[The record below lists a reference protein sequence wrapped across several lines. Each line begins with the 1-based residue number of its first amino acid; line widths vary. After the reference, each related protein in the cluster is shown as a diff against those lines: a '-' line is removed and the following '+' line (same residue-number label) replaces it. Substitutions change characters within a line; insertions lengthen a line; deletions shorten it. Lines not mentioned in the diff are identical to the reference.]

1 MKMGRI
7 TLCAM
12 AFFFLSA
19 LDSRAGEIV
28 EIRIETVLATNSS
41 QEVDQR
47 LGQIKQQ
54 LDNLFRYSSYR
65 LVKEESR
72 RTRWGDRAS
81 FSIPGGRYLQVT
93 PKSYRDNRV
102 SMRVMLI
109 EGDRPMVDTEL
120 ILRNGGVFFVG
131 GRRHQEGV
139 LIISIGAA
147 TEE

>member
-1 MKMGRI
+1 MRIGRI
-7 TLCAM
+7 ILCVITSL
-12 AFFFLSA
+12 FLLA
-19 LDSRAGEIV
+19 LDARAGEVV
-28 EIRIETVLATNSS
+28 EITIETVLATNSS

-54 LDNLFRYSSYR
+54 LHTLFRYSSYR

-72 RTRWGDRAS
+72 QTRWGDQAS
-81 FSIPGGRYLQVT
+81 FNIPGGRYLQVI
-93 PKSYRDNRV
+93 PKGFRDNCV

-109 EGDRPMVDTEL
+109 EGDRPMVDTQL

>member
-1 MKMGRI
+1 MKTSRI
-7 TLCAM
+7 TLCTI
-12 AFFFLSA
+12 AFSFLLVPNA
-19 LDSRAGEIV
+19 RAGDVV
-28 EIRIETVLATNSS
+28 ELKIDTVLATNSS

-47 LGQIKQQ
+47 LGEMKRQ
-54 LDNLFRYSSYR
+54 LDSLFRYSSYR

-72 RTRWGDRAS
+72 RARWGDPTS
-81 FSIPGGRYLQVT
+81 FNIPGGRYLQVI
-93 PKSYRDNRV
+93 PKSYKDNRV

-109 EGDRPMVDTEL
+109 EGDRPTVDTEL
-120 ILRNGGVFFVG
+120 ILRNGWVFFVG

>member
-1 MKMGRI
+1 MKTDRI
-7 TLCAM
+7 TLCAI
-12 AFFFLSA
+12 AFFFL
-19 LDSRAGEIV
+19 LVPNVRAGDIV
-28 EIRIETVLATNSS
+28 ELKIDTVLATNSS

-47 LGQIKQQ
+47 LGEMKRH
-54 LDNLFRYSSYR
+54 LDSLFRYSSYR
-65 LVKEESR
+65 LVQEESR
-72 RTRWGDRAS
+72 RARWGDPTS
-81 FSIPGGRYLQVT
+81 FNIPGGRYLQVI
-93 PKSYRDNRV
+93 PKSYKDNRV

-109 EGDRPMVDTEL
+109 EGDKPAVDTEL

>member
-1 MKMGRI
+1 MKIGGI
-7 TLCAM
+7 SLCAVV
-12 AFFFLSA
+12 FFFLSA
-19 LDSRAGEIV
+19 LDTRAGEVV

-54 LDNLFRYSSYR
+54 LNNLFRYSSYR

-81 FSIPGGRYLQVT
+81 FNIPGGRYLQVI

-102 SMRVMLI
+102 SMRVVLI

-120 ILRNGGVFFVG
+120 ILRNGGVFFMG

>member
-1 MKMGRI
+1 MRTDRI
-7 TLCAM
+7 TLYAII
-12 AFFFLSA
+12 FFSLSA
-19 LDSRAGEIV
+19 ISARAGEIV
-28 EIRIETVLATNSS
+28 ELRIETVLATNSS
-41 QEVDQR
+41 QEIDQR
-47 LGQIKQQ
+47 LGQIRRQ
-54 LDNLFRYSSYR
+54 LNNLFRYSSYR

-72 RTRWGDRAS
+72 RTRWGIPAS
-81 FSIPGGRYLQVT
+81 FNIPGGRYLQVI

-102 SMRVMLI
+102 SMRVVLI
-109 EGDRPMVDTEL
+109 EGDKPMVDTNL